1 MPGLTAVIGW
11 KEPVR
16 YLSNMP
22 ESSATDD
29 FILFLSGMFF
39 LAIFYWLVSFLY
51 TKNRNYLI
59 LILVTLSTVLL
70 NLNTLGVLIHV
81 EKAELVILGFV
92 IFAYGW
98 FASEFAA
105 MKDNLSRVGYL
116 SFVIGLGSMIAFQ
129 VLSPLFLK
137 WQTAFTVSFLLMIVG
152 ILYGSVFL
160 LYLWI
165 AKGNSSARLGY
176 CAFIPK
182 GSASIL
188 LSLAQIGVLPI
199 GWTVATAFA
208 SFTYMLFLIYGT
220 VINVVFIRAE
230 RERERREK
238 EDLIQHQNILLK
250 QKVEERTRE
259 LEAERKRSEELLIK
273 ASQRQMAELELH
285 SLRAQ
290 LNPHFMFNSLNAI
303 QELILKEDF
312 DNAHTY
318 LARFAKLVRIM
329 LENAERPFTPL
340 QKEIDFLELYLSL
353 EKLRIPDLAFSIVT
367 DPDIDKEETLIPNMI
382 LQPYIE
388 NALWHG
394 LSHKAGDKKLALTIE
409 KNEGGVVY
417 LVKDNGV
424 GRKRSAE
431 LKSLYRQE
439 HKSKGMELL
448 TKRFKL
454 LRDEFGSDIET
465 NVNDLMNK
473 GEVAGTEVSII
484 VPDSLTKNR
493 AAMDVLAVELAEGR
507 NVR

>member
-1 MPGLTAVIGW
+1 MPV
-11 KEPVR
+11 
-16 YLSNMP
+16 
-22 ESSATDD
+22 SSATHS
-29 FILFLSGMFF
+29 FLLFLTGMFF

-70 NLNTLGVLIHV
+70 NLNTLGVLFHV
-81 EKAELVILGFV
+81 EKAETVILGFV

-98 FASEFAA
+98 FASELAA
-105 MKDNLSRVGYL
+105 MKESLSKLGYRSYL
-116 SFVIGLGSMIAFQ
+116 IGLGSMIAFQ

-137 WQTAFTVSFLLMIVG
+137 WQTAFAVSFLFMIAG
-152 ILYGSVFL
+152 ILYGSGFL

-165 AKGNSSARLGY
+165 AKGNTSARLGY

-220 VINVVFIRAE
+220 VVNVVYVRAE

-312 DNAHTY
+312 ENAHTY
-318 LARFAKLVRIM
+318 LARFAKLVRMM

-340 QKEIDFLELYLSL
+340 QKELEFLELYLSL
-353 EKLRIPDLAFSIVT
+353 EKLRIPDLTFSIIT
-367 DPDIDKEETLIPNMI
+367 DPAIDKEETLIPNMI

-394 LSHKAGDKKLALTIE
+394 FSHKVGDKKLKLTIQ
-409 KNEGGVVY
+409 KDNGGVVY
-417 LVKDNGV
+417 EVKDNGV

-454 LRDEFGSDIET
+454 FSDEFGSDIET
-465 NVNDLMNK
+465 RVTDIMNN
-473 GEVAGTEVSII
+473 GTVTGTRVTII
-484 VPDSLTKNR
+484 VPDSLTKHV
-493 AAMDVLAVELAEGR
+493 APSLALPSF
-507 NVR
+507 N